1 MGSSHTPQD
10 RAGVAAPLVLDLTS
24 DADLTPAPDMIV
36 FGDPGVALVIS
47 RAATGTVIRGG
58 KADAEAI

>member
-10 RAGVAAPLVLDLTS
+10 RAGVAAPLILDLTS

-36 FGDPGVALVIS
+36 FGYRRCRTGHLTGRDRHGDPRRQS
-47 RAATGTVIRGG
+47 
-58 KADAEAI
+58 